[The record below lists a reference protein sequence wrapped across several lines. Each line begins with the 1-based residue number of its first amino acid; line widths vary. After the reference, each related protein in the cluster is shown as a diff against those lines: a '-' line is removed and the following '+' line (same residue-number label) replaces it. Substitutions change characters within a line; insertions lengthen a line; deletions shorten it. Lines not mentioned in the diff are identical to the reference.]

1 MKTDRIHFYVE
12 KNSLGVQAMMI
23 LMALSAVFRIIGCW
37 GLWNDR
43 SYAVMQIALP
53 VLSAL
58 LMICFVWLFG
68 NKALWMSFIPV
79 TLGAVFF
86 MIKAF
91 GFESRLHMVLCILLY
106 IAVIALYFCT
116 VFGIFRTKWIL
127 VALFGLPFLYHIF
140 VEDLPALQNTANP
153 VTFAAG
159 MQEMGVLCIM
169 LGLFFLS
176 LSMKRVVTETVSE
189 LPGMKTPRVSG
200 RKKKTEN
207 EIDEEE
213 NHSPL
218 LSDEQAQAAQT
229 AGEERS
235 ESMKTDGPDGEERE
249 RET

>member
-1 MKTDRIHFYVE
+1 MTREKVKFHVE
-12 KNSLGVQAMMI
+12 RDSFGAEACMI
-23 LMALSAVFRIIGCW
+23 LMAMSAIFRLIGCW
-37 GLWNDR
+37 GLWKDS
-43 SYAVMQIALP
+43 SYAVTQIALP

-58 LMICFVWLFG
+58 LMIGAVWFFG
-68 NKALWMSFIPV
+68 RRALWMSFIPV

-91 GFESRLHMVLCILLY
+91 GFVSRLHMVLCLLLY

-169 LGLFFLS
+169 LGLFCLS
-176 LSMKRVVTETVSE
+176 LSMKKEVKVIEEPLPAIKKPKVTRPGHAEVAAGAPQETAE
-189 LPGMKTPRVSG
+189 G
-200 RKKKTEN
+200 TE
-207 EIDEEE
+207 
-213 NHSPL
+213 P
-218 LSDEQAQAAQT
+218 AQT
-229 AGEERS
+229 AQQAPAEEAS
-235 ESMKTDGPDGEERE
+235 ESAPTEDWTEGEDEAE
-249 RET
+249 I